1 MRTRRK
7 GTWISA
13 IELIGYGY
21 GQSHSKHLALTIVLS
36 PLPHFRSSDSN
47 KYSTNK
53 SSGASVTSNHQMKH
67 HHISSITHDPSVS
80 NRKPPMHPNHYK
92 LSYNNHKT
100 SSIPVHTANNRL
112 FSNTVFHNNHYTFSL
127 DRNGDGG
134 YLESRPLS
142 ASSLYGDGQRVSRGT
157 KSDID
162 VPCRRQ
168 STTTRAQL
176 HNSSVNKTK
185 LPSVKSDFFLS
196 YLNNN
201 NNAGGGGRTSSDTA
215 NTSAFFISDG
225 STSNYLDLFKSDA
238 KPMYSSSKTGQ
249 QSDFRTNRSTA
260 TGTGTGIATKY
271 TNRTNNFTKQ
281 SNNANSNV
289 GPLLYLDSFDPFSDK
304 STFSNAHYQSIESV
318 SKPFNAWNT

>member
-1 MRTRRK
+1 
-7 GTWISA
+7 
-13 IELIGYGY
+13 
-21 GQSHSKHLALTIVLS
+21 
-36 PLPHFRSSDSN
+36 
-47 KYSTNK
+47 
-53 SSGASVTSNHQMKH
+53 
-67 HHISSITHDPSVS
+67 
-80 NRKPPMHPNHYK
+80 MHPNHYK
-92 LSYNNHKT
+92 LSYNNHKL

-112 FSNTVFHNNHYTFSL
+112 FNNTVFHNNHYTFSL

-142 ASSLYGDGQRVSRGT
+142 AASLYGDGQRVTRGT

-176 HNSSVNKTK
+176 HNSSANKVK

-201 NNAGGGGRTSSDTA
+201 NAGGHTNDTA

-225 STSNYLDLFKSDA
+225 STSNYLDLFKSDK
-238 KPMYSSSKTGQ
+238 KPVYSSNDSKTTQ
-249 QSDFRTNRSTA
+249 QTDLRGNRST
-260 TGTGTGIATKY
+260 TTNKY

-304 STFSNAHYQSIESV
+304 STFSNAQYQSIESV
-318 SKPFNAWNT
+318 SKPYNA